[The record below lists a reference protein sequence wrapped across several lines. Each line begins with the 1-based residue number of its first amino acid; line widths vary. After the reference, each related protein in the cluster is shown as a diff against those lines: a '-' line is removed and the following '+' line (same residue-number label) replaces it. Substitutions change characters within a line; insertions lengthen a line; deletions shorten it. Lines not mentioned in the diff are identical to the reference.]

1 MNISIIVPCF
11 NCSRFLT
18 TALDSLRVQSL
29 QEIEFICINDGSIDG
44 TLDILQDYKQKDNRF
59 KIINK
64 HNTGYGDS
72 VNIGI
77 SNSKG
82 KYVAIFEPDDFV
94 EPGMYNDLFT
104 IAENNNLDIV
114 KCCYY
119 DFNES
124 TGDTYNENSKIQKNT
139 ILCPRD
145 NMCIFLQSPTI
156 WNAIYRKDFLLANDI
171 WFLPTPGAAF
181 QDTSFHFKT
190 NLMANRYFCTSKAY
204 YHYRSHDSNSV
215 KSPKYPYAVCT
226 EFEECARYG
235 IKVGR
240 EPLLKSWLLEQ
251 EFHTYK
257 WNYIRLPPSEREKF
271 IQHWRSEWL
280 KLHQLGYGFM
290 KKKLYLYLY
299 LLLNFPKLFI
309 YYLEKKSKQES
320 KSQLNSLL
328 HSTKINK
335 RHIQK

>member
-124 TGDTYNENSKIQKNT
+124 TGDTYNENSKSQKYYFMSARQYVHFFT
-139 ILCPRD
+139 IS
-145 NMCIFLQSPTI
+145 Q
-156 WNAIYRKDFLLANDI
+156 
-171 WFLPTPGAAF
+171 
-181 QDTSFHFKT
+181 
-190 NLMANRYFCTSKAY
+190 NL
-204 YHYRSHDSNSV
+204 
-215 KSPKYPYAVCT
+215 
-226 EFEECARYG
+226 ECN
-235 IKVGR
+235 I
-240 EPLLKSWLLEQ
+240 
-251 EFHTYK
+251 
-257 WNYIRLPPSEREKF
+257 
-271 IQHWRSEWL
+271 
-280 KLHQLGYGFM
+280 
-290 KKKLYLYLY
+290 
-299 LLLNFPKLFI
+299 
-309 YYLEKKSKQES
+309 
-320 KSQLNSLL
+320 
-328 HSTKINK
+328 
-335 RHIQK
+335 